1 MRKLFILF
9 GTFIFTLSAYA
20 EVSTKVIDLVGQE
33 SKVEFLAIGK
43 PSLLKIN
50 GTGGKLK
57 GKIEVS
63 GTKVTGQLSVALDLI
78 TTGLNLRDEHMKN
91 KYLEIAK
98 FPEASLQISELQL
111 EKNLFTISGSQKGV
125 PFKGKLKI
133 HGVEKDIEGFADVD
147 SDEKVV
153 SISAQTKT
161 SISAHQIDLPS
172 YMGIKVAD
180 EVQITTQ
187 FKLKK

>member
-1 MRKLFILF
+1 MRRLIVFLGLLISS
-9 GTFIFTLSAYA
+9 LSTYA
-20 EVSTKVIDLVGQE
+20 EVPARVIDLGGQE

-63 GTKVTGQLSVALDLI
+63 GTKVNGHLLVSLDPI
-78 TTGLNLRDEHMKN
+78 TTGISLRDEHMKN
-91 KYLEIAK
+91 KYLEVAK
-98 FPEASLQISELQL
+98 FPEASLQISELQM
-111 EKNLFTISGSQKGV
+111 EKNLFAHSGSQKGIL
-125 PFKGKLKI
+125 FKGKLKI
-133 HGVEKDIEGFADVD
+133 HGIEKDIEGSADVE
-147 SDEKVV
+147 SDDKVV

-180 EVQITTQ
+180 EIQITTQ

>member
-1 MRKLFILF
+1 MRKIFILF
-9 GTFIFTLSAYA
+9 GLLVFSRFTYA
-20 EVSTKVIDLVGQE
+20 EVSRVIDLGGQE

-63 GTKVTGQLSVALDLI
+63 GTKVTGQLLVPLDPV
-78 TTGLNLRDEHMKN
+78 TTGINLRDEHMKN
-91 KYLEIAK
+91 KYLEISK

-111 EKNLFTISGSQKGV
+111 EKNLFIISGSQKGI

-133 HGVEKDIEGFADVD
+133 HGVEKDIEGLADVD

-180 EVQITTQ
+180 EVQITAQ
-187 FKLKK
+187 FKLRK